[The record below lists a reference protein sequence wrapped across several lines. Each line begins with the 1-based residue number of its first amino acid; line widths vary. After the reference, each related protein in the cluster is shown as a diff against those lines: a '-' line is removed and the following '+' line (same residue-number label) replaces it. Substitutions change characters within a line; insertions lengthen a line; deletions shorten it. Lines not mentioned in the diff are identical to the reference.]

1 MPFAGVLRFRLPRP
15 RFTAPTR
22 IGRDSSSVSPAPGID
37 HIVLCVRD
45 LEAARDRFV
54 AMGFTL
60 TPPAIH
66 PFGTGNSLAQMGSSF
81 IELLAVT
88 DPERIPP
95 HGDGRFS
102 FAAHNADFLSRR
114 EGMSMLVIS
123 SEDARAD
130 EARWRKA
137 GLKTFEPV
145 YFERA
150 AKLPDGSEAK
160 VAFTIAF
167 VLNEKMPD
175 AIFFCCQQHAPDVF
189 WQPDYQRHRN
199 GALDFSGVTLVAE
212 EPQSHAEFFEQL
224 FGGGSVSAD
233 GERLKVR
240 SALGKIQVITPAAV
254 SARFAGNVDQNP
266 GSEARFLAA
275 AVRVT
280 SLDAADRCLERGGIE
295 RQREK
300 DRIVIPPRAAC
311 GLVLEL
317 VES

>member
-1 MPFAGVLRFRLPRP
+1 M
-15 RFTAPTR
+15 
-22 IGRDSSSVSPAPGID
+22 SPPPGID

-45 LEAARDRFV
+45 LEKARDQFN
-54 AMGFTL
+54 ATGFTL
-60 TPPAIH
+60 TPPAKH

-102 FAAHNADFLSRR
+102 FAAYNAEFLSRR

-123 SEDARAD
+123 SENARAD
-130 EARWRKA
+130 EERWRKA

-150 AKLPDGSEAK
+150 ATLPDGSEAK

-167 VLNEKMPD
+167 VLNEDMPD
-175 AIFFCCQQHAPDVF
+175 AVFFCCQQHAPEVF
-189 WQPDYQRHRN
+189 WQPDYQRHQN
-199 GALDFSGVTLVAE
+199 GARDFSSVTLVAE
-212 EPQSHAEFFEQL
+212 EPQRHAGFFTQL
-224 FGGGSVSAD
+224 FGRGRVNVD
-233 GERLKVR
+233 GDRLKAR
-240 SALGKIQVITPAAV
+240 SALGEIQVITPAAV
-254 SARFAGNVDQNP
+254 STRFGGIADRNSGT
-266 GSEARFLAA
+266 EARFVAA

-280 SLDAADRCLERGGIE
+280 SLSAADACLERGGID
-295 RQREK
+295 RQRIQ

-317 VES
+317 VET

>member
-1 MPFAGVLRFRLPRP
+1 M
-15 RFTAPTR
+15 
-22 IGRDSSSVSPAPGID
+22 SPPPGID

-45 LEAARDRFV
+45 LEKARDQFG

-60 TPPAIH
+60 TPPARH

-95 HGDGRFS
+95 HADDRFS

-130 EARWRKA
+130 EQRWRKA

-150 AKLPDGSEAK
+150 AILPDGSEAQ

-167 VLNEKMPD
+167 VLNEDMPD
-175 AIFFCCQQHAPDVF
+175 AVFFCCQQHAPEVF
-189 WQPDYQRHRN
+189 WQPDYQRHQI
-199 GALDFSGVTLVAE
+199 GALDFSGIILVAE
-212 EPQSHAEFFEQL
+212 EPQRHAEFFKRI
-224 FGGGSVSAD
+224 FGGGCVDVD
-233 GERLKVR
+233 GERIEVR
-240 SALGKIQVITPAAV
+240 SALGEIQVITPAAV
-254 SARFAGNVDQNP
+254 STRFGGIVDRNP
-266 GSEARFLAA
+266 GTEARFVAA

-280 SLDAADRCLERGGIE
+280 SLKAADACLERGGIE
-295 RQREK
+295 RQRAQ